1 MSSFFSSSPLKSSA
15 AAIGVI
21 RIITG
26 VLVTYHGL
34 ELFDKS
40 IIDKY
45 LSWEKIRNLPAPVVM
60 VYLGKIM
67 ELFAGIGLLFGFF
80 TRAASLSLTVVML
93 FICFYVG
100 KGKFYYD
107 DQHPFLFALMGMLF
121 YYTGP
126 GKLSFDKLIFNPKNA

>member
-1 MSSFFSSSPLKSSA
+1 MSSFFSSSPLKSNA
-15 AAIGVI
+15 TAIGVI

-26 VLVTYHGL
+26 ALVTYYGL
-34 ELFDKS
+34 ELFDQS

-45 LSWEKIRNLPAPVVM
+45 LSWEKIQNLPAPVLM

-80 TRAASLSLTVVML
+80 TRAASLSLTAVML

-107 DQHPFLFALMGMLF
+107 DQHPFLFALLGMLF

-126 GKLSFDKLIFNPKNA
+126 CKWSIDKLIFKPKNA